1 MLDMGFLPDVKKI
14 SKKLAKKRQSLFFS
28 ATFSDE
34 VLDEADY
41 LLTNPVKLEA
51 QKANSAA
58 SKIEHIVHPVDGD
71 KKAALLSYLIGSS
84 NKKQVIVFTR
94 TKRACDELSKEI
106 MKDGIRNMVIHSD
119 RTQAYRAKALNH
131 FKEGKVQALIATD
144 IASRGIDIDK
154 LPMVINYELPNIA
167 EDYVHRVGRTG
178 RAGETGLAISF
189 ITDNELYRLHQVEEL
204 LDVELEQKVV
214 EGFEPVKF
222 KAELLTRKSR
232 EARKDK
238 IARNRKRRHSSQG
251 NKSGSNKKRSS
262 SVKKK
267 STRKGPLNKQGAKKP
282 SSKSSRQNVR
292 KKKTGSRRRTK

>member
-1 MLDMGFLPDVKKI
+1 M
-14 SKKLAKKRQSLFFS
+14 
-28 ATFSDE
+28 
-34 VLDEADY
+34 DEADY

-154 LPMVINYELPNIA
+154 LPMVINYELPNIV

-189 ITDNELYRLHQVEEL
+189 ITDNELYRLHQVGKEL

-251 NKSGSNKKRSS
+251 NKIGFEQKRSS
-262 SVKKK
+262 SEEEIDKKRSVK
-267 STRKGPLNKQGAKKP
+267 
-282 SSKSSRQNVR
+282 
-292 KKKTGSRRRTK
+292 